1 MTVDKNQ
8 LITAVVLK
16 KKLDTFIKENKQ
28 DWELSKES
36 GDAESAKFDLDG
48 QMLTLGKLTMT
59 DPKYAWK
66 LVDADALAEWAEQN
80 MPEIGSTRFV
90 LDDDAV
96 KELLKMV
103 TERNGA
109 FTDDGEVIPGIV
121 WATTSNP
128 YARIT
133 PAKDVDEALRL
144 IASEGRL
151 QELTGGV
158 LGIEQ

>member
-16 KKLDTFIKENKQ
+16 KKLDAFIKENKQ
-28 DWELSKES
+28 DWELSKDS

-48 QMLTLGKLTMT
+48 QTLTLGKLTMT

-66 LVDADALAEWAEQN
+66 LTDPDALAEWAEKN

-96 KELLKMV
+96 KDLLKAV
-103 TERNGA
+103 PFIHEIN
-109 FTDDGEVIPGIV
+109 EV
-121 WATTSNP
+121 
-128 YARIT
+128 ARR
-133 PAKDVDEALRL
+133 LRL
-144 IASEGRL
+144 GKNLIL
-151 QELTGGV
+151 N
-158 LGIEQ
+158 LG